1 MNGMTDINQDMQY
14 LQVTGINQFK
24 KEFEQQK
31 QVVKNLDFNGLH
43 RNELTEEIEGYDE
56 HMKELKR
63 NYHQQAASLFK
74 KFSNGSL
81 NVESNIV
88 GIESP
93 VKLKKQPLFKHSDIN
108 YNKIHINEM
117 IE

>member
-1 MNGMTDINQDMQY
+1 MTDINQDMQY

-43 RNELTEEIEGYDE
+43 RNELTEEIEGYDLYIR
-56 HMKELKR
+56 ELKKS
-63 NYHQQAASLFK
+63 QVKEQAASLFNK
-74 KFSNGSL
+74 ISNGSL
-81 NVESNIV
+81 NVESNI
-88 GIESP
+88 GGHESP
-93 VKLKKQPLFKHSDIN
+93 AKLKKQPLFKHSDIN